1 MRNIMKKLFVCLL
14 VTLFAFTIVSCKGD
28 EDSYQYPDKTPTVA
42 NPDGIFMQYGDLKV
56 TNNQAYVKLLNTYG
70 YDEIIN
76 WLDEQI
82 NDSKLPN
89 DNNQDFVDYLNE
101 QKYGTTDPQGEL
113 TAEEIKNYDEKWV
126 ESMKSKGFDTEAD
139 WMKYYKI
146 SYIRKANAKEVLV
159 AEIATFNKL
168 YDALNAI
175 DFAKNVTTDL
185 TLKTTIDSLPDSKIT
200 WTSNSAYVVVED
212 GVAKVSQGKYDNE
225 VVLTAT
231 ATYNDLSTKATYTF
245 TVPAKGSSVSG
256 DEKAEKEVNGYITNA
271 EYDAYLDTNY
281 KGDVKVALV
290 FFDSYNEAVEALKEA
305 GVSLTSYTTQSWNLT
320 EAQVK
325 EVFVKLNAATTGVNK
340 SFDDLTT
347 SKVELPMD
355 VKKYWAFKVD
365 DVDAVQSAGSLID
378 PHVAEAGYGLQE
390 ATDKLILDEALKT
403 PHTVTGEKAYDV
415 IVKAN
420 TQLNKHKVP
429 KSERYV
435 VVNAEAL
442 EELHLDARFTA
453 NYTILENGVIEGAK
467 INGVQLIF
475 SEELNGGK
483 FAIVA
488 LHKSAIG
495 FGKQL
500 EETEAMRLQN
510 AFADGVRGL
519 QVCGVKTLRDDAV
532 VKCTRA

>member
-1 MRNIMKKLFVCLL
+1 M
-14 VTLFAFTIVSCKGD
+14 A
-28 EDSYQYPDKTPTVA
+28 
-42 NPDGIFMQYGDLKV
+42 V
-56 TNNQAYVKLLNTYG
+56 TNFIPQIWEARLMAKFHERSVG
-70 YDEIIN
+70 EII
-76 WLDEQI
+76 
-82 NDSKLPN
+82 
-89 DNNQDFVDYLNE
+89 
-101 QKYGTTDPQGEL
+101 TTAP
-113 TAEEIKNYDEKWV
+113 T
-126 ESMKSKGFDTEAD
+126 
-139 WMKYYKI
+139 KI
-146 SYIRKANAKEVLV
+146 EGNKIV
-159 AEIATFNKL
+159 FNK
-168 YDALNAI
+168 
-175 DFAKNVTTDL
+175 
-185 TLKTTIDSLPDSKIT
+185 
-200 WTSNSAYVVVED
+200 
-212 GVAKVSQGKYDNE
+212 VSD
-225 VVLTAT
+225 
-231 ATYNDLSTKATYTF
+231 
-245 TVPAKGSSVSG
+245 
-256 DEKAEKEVNGYITNA
+256 I
-271 EYDAYLDTNY
+271 
-281 KGDVKVALV
+281 
-290 FFDSYNEAVEALKEA
+290 ALKDYE
-305 GVSLTSYTTQSWNLT
+305 GSV
-320 EAQVK
+320 
-325 EVFVKLNAATTGVNK
+325 

-365 DVDAVQSAGSLID
+365 DVDAVQSAGNLID

-403 PHTVTGEKAYDV
+403 SHTVTGEKAYDV

-475 SEELNGGK
+475 SEELNGGE
-483 FAIVA
+483 FAIVV

-519 QVCGVKTLRDDAV
+519 QVCGVKTLREEAV